1 LSTNRATLRSK
12 LMMEA
17 LKEAGKGRGKTY
29 PNPGVGAVV
38 ARGDRIVGRGF
49 HRKWGLPH
57 AEVEAIADAGRA
69 CRGAD
74 LYVTLEPCCH
84 YGKTPPCTDAIIRSG
99 ITRVFVAVRDPNP
112 AVNGRGI
119 RGLRSAGVE
128 VRTGLC
134 AAEARKLNEAYFKFM
149 TRHLPFVTLKIAQT
163 LDGRIATLDRSSR
176 WITSPL
182 ARGSARR
189 MRAEAQAI
197 LVGVGTVI
205 NDDPMLLP
213 VPRRKNDYVRCV
225 LDSTLSIPP
234 GSRLVRTAGEFPTA
248 VYCTSAPDGRRQ
260 RLEAAGVDMRAVK
273 AGGAGKGTG
282 PGHPLVDLGAVLR
295 DLAARGVMHL
305 FVEGGAATASGF
317 LEAGLVDKLLAF
329 IAPKVLGDT
338 NGLGSFAKIDV
349 KTLRRCYR
357 FRTDAVRQVGED
369 ILMTLYPKQQK
380 RR

>member
-1 LSTNRATLRSK
+1 MTTNRATLRSK

-17 LKEAGKGRGKTY
+17 VEEAEKGRGKTY
-29 PNPGVGAVV
+29 PNPAVGAVV
-38 ARGDRIVGRGF
+38 AKGDRIVGRGF

-57 AEVEAIADAGRA
+57 AEIEAIADAGKA
-69 CRGAD
+69 CKGAD

-84 YGKTPPCTDAIIRSG
+84 YGKTPPCTHAILRSG
-99 ITRVFVAVRDPNP
+99 ITRVFVALRDPNP

-119 RGLRSAGVE
+119 RGLRRAGIE

-149 TRHLPFVTLKIAQT
+149 TRHLPFVTLKVAQT
-163 LDGRIATLDRSSR
+163 LDGRIATLDRESR
-176 WITSPL
+176 WITSPR

-197 LVGVGTVI
+197 LVGVGTVR

-213 VPRRKNDYVRCV
+213 VPRRKSNYVRCV

-234 GSRLVRTAGEFPTA
+234 ASRLVRTAREFPTT
-248 VYCTSAPDGRRQ
+248 VYCTASPVGRRR
-260 RLEAAGVDMRAVK
+260 RLEAAGVDIRMVR
-273 AGGAGKGTG
+273 AGGAGEGSG
-282 PGHPLVDLGAVLR
+282 SGHPLVDLGAVLE
-295 DLAARGVMHL
+295 DLGARGVMHL

-317 LEAGLVDKLLAF
+317 LRAGLVDKLLAF
-329 IAPKVLGDT
+329 IAPKVLGDS

-349 KTLRRCYR
+349 KALRRCYR
-357 FRTDAVRQVGED
+357 FRTDEVRQIGED
-369 ILMTLYPKQQK
+369 ILMTLYPKQPK